1 MNRSTLVPHPRATP
15 RSLVAPILALVL
27 SLALAAC
34 SVDGADPTSTAV
46 VAPTATAVVA
56 PSATAPPA
64 VTATTVAS
72 NPPAATAAVVGTPAR
87 ATTTPAAAATATPTV
102 SPTPPAAGTRTPAA
116 TAAPA
121 TPSRAGGATAPRG
134 TATPGRATPGTP
146 AVARD
151 PEPFTPTDEEP
162 CRATDFER
170 KPLPEQP
177 ATVETIDQAYHCL
190 LLHYVDRQT
199 LDHQVLLNGS
209 WTAIGQ
215 AGRSLFA
222 AADTAPLALTGDREA
237 DWAVYEERY
246 SGLAAKYRRT
256 VDPNLLAQVALE
268 GMARSLNDN
277 HVAYFEP
284 KRWQRFFAESVGAN
298 TVIGPGFDIAIDEPS
313 GKFYLHNVYPNT
325 PAAQAGLRPGDII
338 EQVGGRATVV
348 GNPSQGL
355 IDLLTGPVGTQTTM
369 RVTRPATGQTLDA
382 RVSVAEVEVPLIE
395 ARVLEGGIGYI
406 KLRNFST
413 NAGEEFD
420 RALADLQAQGIRALI
435 FDVRQNPGG
444 SVNAMVHIVSHF
456 THEGPLAI
464 TIDENGEREEELPD
478 TDVPL
483 LGLPFVVLAD
493 DGSAS
498 SSDITAAV
506 AKGRGGHLVGQ
517 KSAGGLGGAL
527 LYELANGSALEI
539 TVVRVLGP
547 DGEEINEIGVEP
559 DHAIG
564 LTPADLS
571 AGNDP
576 QLQHA
581 IEDLAPR

>member
-1 MNRSTLVPHPRATP
+1 MNRSAPAPHRRATVRP
-15 RSLVAPILALVL
+15 LVAHVLPLVL
-27 SLALAAC
+27 ALALAAC
-34 SVDGADPTSTAV
+34 SVGGADPTSTAV

-56 PSATAPPA
+56 PTATARPA
-64 VTATTVAS
+64 ITATTAAS
-72 NPPAATAAVVGTPAR
+72 APPAATAAVVGTP
-87 ATTTPAAAATATPTV
+87 TLAAATSATAATTAPST
-102 SPTPPAAGTRTPAA
+102 SPTPSVGTRT
-116 TAAPA
+116 TAVAVVPA
-121 TPSRAGGATAPRG
+121 TPSRAGDATATRG

-146 AVARD
+146 AAARD

-177 ATVETIDQAYHCL
+177 ATVDTIDQAYHCL
-190 LLHYVDRQT
+190 LLHYVDRKT
-199 LDHQVLLNGS
+199 FDHQVLLNGS
-209 WTAIGQ
+209 WTTIGQ

-222 AADTAPLALTGDREA
+222 AEDTAPLALTGDREA

-246 SGLAAKYRRT
+246 SALAAKYRRT
-256 VDPNLLAQVALE
+256 VDPNLLAQVALD

-277 HVAYFEP
+277 HVAYLDA
-284 KRWQRFFAESVGAN
+284 KRWQRFFMESVGEN
-298 TVIGPGFDIAIDEPS
+298 TIIGPGFDIAIDEPS

-325 PAAQAGLRPGDII
+325 PAARAGLRPGDIV
-338 EQVGGRATVV
+338 EQVGGRATAV

-369 RVTRPATGQTLDA
+369 RVTRPATGQTLDV

-406 KLRNFST
+406 RLRNFSK

-420 RALADLQAQGIRALI
+420 RVLADLQAQGIRGLI

-456 THEGPLAI
+456 THQGPLAI
-464 TIDENGEREEELPD
+464 TIDEDGEREEEMPD

-559 DHAIG
+559 DHAIN

-581 IEDLAPR
+581 IEDLTRP